1 MKLNWLGTT
10 AVALLIGTGAV
21 VAQSQNEQKREEG
34 PRAQQ
39 SPSKDAEP
47 GERGKGRAAQPE
59 SKGGKESQRG
69 EPPSDRKQA
78 QDRDQQQGRDAKER
92 SKQSEEQQK
101 GRDAKQPESKQSEQ
115 DRSKQDNQARDA
127 KQPADAK
134 QQQSQ
139 QPQPKQDNQARDA
152 KQPADA
158 KQQQGQQ
165 QPGQTQQPPT
175 QSSQQ
180 GTQPGDT
187 QQNRQQGQTTGQ
199 SSDPSR
205 RDSTSVQVNQEQRS
219 QIVDRL
225 RRERST
231 SRENIN
237 IQVNVGDR
245 LPPRVRPRPLP
256 PDIVRIA
263 PQYRGYEY
271 TVVQD
276 RIYVVEPR
284 TRRVVDVVEESGPS
298 SRTTTT
304 STYRGGNQRITISNE
319 QRETLKQSA
328 RRMTSSPSSASPS
341 GSVSDASCLT
351 LQPVPEELVRVNP
364 EFGNYRMLAI
374 GEQVILVDPR
384 EQKVVEVID

>member
-1 MKLNWLGTT
+1 
-10 AVALLIGTGAV
+10 
-21 VAQSQNEQKREEG
+21 
-34 PRAQQ
+34 
-39 SPSKDAEP
+39 
-47 GERGKGRAAQPE
+47 
-59 SKGGKESQRG
+59 
-69 EPPSDRKQA
+69 
-78 QDRDQQQGRDAKER
+78 
-92 SKQSEEQQK
+92 
-101 GRDAKQPESKQSEQ
+101 
-115 DRSKQDNQARDA
+115 
-127 KQPADAK
+127 
-134 QQQSQ
+134 
-139 QPQPKQDNQARDA
+139 
-152 KQPADA
+152 
-158 KQQQGQQ
+158 
-165 QPGQTQQPPT
+165 
-175 QSSQQ
+175 
-180 GTQPGDT
+180 
-187 QQNRQQGQTTGQ
+187 
-199 SSDPSR
+199 
-205 RDSTSVQVNQEQRS
+205 VNQEQRS

-298 SRTTTT
+298 GRTTTTTT